1 MGRRC
6 VLVSLSCVGY
16 VCLLRE
22 WNWGIDLIFKNQAM
36 TPKDKG
42 QGHFVNDLLRTE
54 FHKFVSFLL
63 FSCLVRIDQSRT
75 ENSWPNLSRYS
86 SQDLIPLDNY

>member
-1 MGRRC
+1 MVR
-6 VLVSLSCVGY
+6 SCFS
-16 VCLLRE
+16 LLRWIRVFAE
-22 WNWGIDLIFKNQAM
+22 GMELAVDLIFKNQAM

-86 SQDLIPLDNY
+86 SQVLIPLDNY